1 MSFERAFEIV
11 VGLEGGYGDDP
22 DDPGGETK
30 YGISKRAYPDVN
42 IKTLTIDQAKS
53 IYRFDY
59 WEPLKC
65 DELPWPLSMMVF
77 DCGVNQ
83 GLNVSAKTLQKAL
96 NVTQDGII
104 GNVTLAKAKNAGSET
119 CALFLAD
126 RSIRYTSTRN
136 ADKYLRGWL
145 KRLFLVAM
153 EA

>member
-1 MSFERAFEIV
+1 MTFERAFEIV
-11 VGLEGGYGDDP
+11 VGLEGGYGNDS

-30 YGISKRAYPDVN
+30 YGISKRAYPDIN
-42 IKTLTIDQAKS
+42 IKTLTLDQAKS

-59 WEPLKC
+59 WEPLRC

-83 GLNVSAKTLQKAL
+83 GLNVSAKTLQKTL

-104 GNVTLAKAKNAGSET
+104 GNVTLAKAKNAGDET

-126 RSIRYTSTRN
+126 RSLRYTGTRN
-136 ADKYLRGWL
+136 FDKYGRGWL